1 MIALIENILFAL
13 TDAQFDKVLAMI
25 EQLFRTIGAWVEA
38 VAKVFL
44 PLLGAWVAWKCQE
57 IIRNQKSNRHALDR
71 NTALTETA
79 ITTSNGY
86 NEKIAAS
93 LKEIEE
99 LKLKI
104 KEFEE
109 K

>member
-1 MIALIENILFAL
+1 MIALIENILLAL

-25 EQLFRTIGAWVEA
+25 ERGFMAIEAGVKAAWSIVVPLIGAWVA
-38 VAKVFL
+38 Y
-44 PLLGAWVAWKCQE
+44 KCQE
-57 IIRNQKSNRHALDR
+57 IIKNQKSNRQALDQ

-79 ITTSNGY
+79 IVTSNGY

-93 LKEIEE
+93 LKEIAE

-104 KEFEE
+104 KELEE